1 MQNKIL
7 IVAVVAALL
16 LAACQ
21 PAQTSPTSEA
31 SQPTSEA
38 SQPTSASQPADTE
51 APQAPAATAEPTQ
64 ASQPV
69 ATGGEPMTGCR
80 VVGSQLEANPTL
92 EALFPA
98 VNEKDWVKG
107 PSDATVTIID
117 FSDFQ

>member
-1 MQNKIL
+1 MQSKIL
-7 IVAVVAALL
+7 IVAVLAALL

-31 SQPTSEA
+31 SQPTS
-38 SQPTSASQPADTE
+38 ASQPANTE

-64 ASQPV
+64 ASLPV
-69 ATGGEPMTGCR
+69 ATSGEPTAGCR
-80 VVGSQLEANPTL
+80 VVGSQLKPNPTL